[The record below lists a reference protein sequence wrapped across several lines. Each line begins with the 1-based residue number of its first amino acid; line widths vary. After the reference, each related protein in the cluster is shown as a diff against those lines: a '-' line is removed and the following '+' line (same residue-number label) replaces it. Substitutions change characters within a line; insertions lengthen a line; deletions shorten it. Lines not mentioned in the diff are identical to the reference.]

1 MRSTK
6 FEETI
11 MIFSSIP
18 FLYYF
23 LPAVLAVYYLTP
35 RRGKNAVLLLASLFF
50 YGWGEP
56 KLLWLMVFTIAVFY
70 LCGLAIGH
78 SERHKKAWLVV
89 SVCVGVGLL
98 GLFKYADFFI
108 TSVNAATGMS
118 LPLLKLALPVGIS
131 FYTFQCLS
139 YTVDVYRGTVPPQK
153 NPISFGAYV
162 ALFPQLI
169 AGPIVRYADV
179 ARELEERTHS
189 WENVGMGLRRF
200 VVGLSKKV
208 ILADN
213 LAMLAKLYRES
224 AEPSLVFAWLYAVAF
239 TLNIYFD
246 FSGYSDMAIGL
257 GRMLGFHFPE
267 NFNYPYLSKSVTEF
281 WRRWHISLGSW
292 FRDYV
297 YIPLGGNRVSKRKW
311 VRNILVVWML
321 TGLWHGAAWN
331 FVLWGLLFAALL
343 MMEKALP
350 GLQRLPGVLRHGYV
364 LLAVILSFVLFN
376 ADTLA
381 QAGND
386 FSALFGLAGL
396 PLFTAE
402 TGYYLRSYAP
412 ALVIA
417 CIGAT
422 PLVKQ
427 AAQKIGENRAF
438 QMLEPVLWLGLL
450 LVCTAYLVDGSFSP
464 FLYFRF

>member
-1 MRSTK
+1 
-6 FEETI
+6 

-23 LPAVLAVYYLTP
+23 LPTALLVYFLMP
-35 RRGKNAVLLLASLFF
+35 KQGKNAVLLLASLVF

-56 KLLWLMVFTIAVFY
+56 KLLGLMVFTIAVFY
-70 LCGLAIGH
+70 LCGLAIGAAATPG
-78 SERHKKAWLVV
+78 RKKFWLAV
-89 SVCVGVGLL
+89 SAVTGLGLL
-98 GLFKYADFFI
+98 GVFKYADFFI
-108 TSVNAATGMS
+108 GSVNAATGLS

-139 YTVDVYRGTVPPQK
+139 YTIDVYRGNVAPQK

-169 AGPIVRYADV
+169 AGPIVRYVDV
-179 ARELEERTHS
+179 ARELENRSHS
-189 WENVGMGLRRF
+189 WADFSLGLRRF
-200 VVGLSKKV
+200 LVGLGKKV

-213 LAMLAKLYRES
+213 FALLIKLFRES
-224 AEPSLVFAWLYAVAF
+224 GEQSVLFYWMYAVAF

-246 FSGYSDMAIGL
+246 FSGYSDMAISL
-257 GRMLGFHFPE
+257 GQIFGFHFPE
-267 NFNYPYLSKSVTEF
+267 NFHYPYLSKSVTEF

-297 YIPLGGNRVSKRKW
+297 YIPLGGNRVSRGRW
-311 VRNILVVWML
+311 VCNILAVWML

-343 MMEKALP
+343 LVEKGIP
-350 GLQRLPGVLRHGYV
+350 GLRKLPGVLRHGYV
-364 LLAVILSFVLFN
+364 LLAVVLSFVLFN
-376 ADTLA
+376 AESLA
-381 QAGND
+381 QAGQD
-386 FSALFGLAGL
+386 FACLFGLGGL
-396 PLFTAE
+396 PLVTAP
-402 TGYYLRSYAP
+402 TLYYLRSYAF
-412 ALVIA
+412 LFVL
-417 CIGAT
+417 GAVGST
-422 PLVKQ
+422 PVVKS
-427 AAQKIGENRAF
+427 AARRLAGTR
-438 QMLEPVLWLGLL
+438 MGPVLEALAMLGLL